1 MEKTESLK
9 EIERRAYRS
18 TFADGIYD
26 MFFGVVF
33 LILAWIPVL
42 ESIGIPSLY
51 GYLFGLIPLLMA
63 WLGKR
68 YVTVPRLGAVE
79 FGAKRRSRR
88 LLFLLVCA
96 ALFFLTMPLLL
107 MTSAAGF
114 GGSLADNVGL
124 PMGVGLVVAPLILVA
139 AYFLDYPRMYIY
151 AVIIF
156 FSIPHSGFLYDYVS
170 IPFNSLI
177 SFGIPGLAILVYGI
191 SLLVRFMKRYP
202 KPTQEVA
209 HVSR

>member
-1 MEKTESLK
+1 MEKTESLR

-26 MFFGVVF
+26 MFFGVLF

-42 ESIGIPSLY
+42 ESIGIPSMY

-68 YVTVPRLGAVE
+68 YVTIPRLGAVE

-96 ALFFLTMPLLL
+96 AFFFLTMPLLL
-107 MTSAAGF
+107 MPSVAGF
-114 GGSLADNVGL
+114 GGSLAENVGL
-124 PMGVGLVVAPLILVA
+124 PMTVGLVVAPLILVA

-156 FSIPHSGFLYDYVS
+156 FGIPHSGFLYDYVGK
-170 IPFNSLI
+170 PLNTLI
-177 SFGIPGLAILVYGI
+177 SFGIPGLAVLLLGI
-191 SLLVRFMKRYP
+191 SLLFKFLKGYP